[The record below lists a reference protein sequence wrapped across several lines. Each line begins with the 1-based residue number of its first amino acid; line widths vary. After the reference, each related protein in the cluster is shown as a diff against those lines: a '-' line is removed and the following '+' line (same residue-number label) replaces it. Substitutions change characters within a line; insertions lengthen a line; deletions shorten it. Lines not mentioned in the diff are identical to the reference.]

1 MTRTTPRNR
10 IATFLALALAV
21 GAVAVPTAS
30 GVPIDPW
37 AGGLVHSPDVHKV
50 PSPSKRTKAI
60 SRYDIPFGGLVGS
73 LDTNKVPPRAAG
85 KAKKAKTGTLPTGRP
100 F

>member
-1 MTRTTPRNR
+1 MTHTTPRNR
-10 IATFLALALAV
+10 IAAFLALALAV

-50 PSPSKRTKAI
+50 PPRAKRKVTKR
-60 SRYDIPFGGLVGS
+60 SDIQFGGVIGS
-73 LDTNKVPPRAAG
+73 LDSHKVPPRT
-85 KAKKAKTGTLPTGRP
+85 AKKQPLETRSGR
-100 F
+100 